1 MWRQNSKTG
10 LKLKSILSCGRLKLH
25 VCVDVSIIKRE
36 GAMISTCKPMSLMR
50 KLLLVY
56 NPKSGVQR
64 FQNQLFNVIETF
76 TSAGFFVTTYP
87 TQASGDIG
95 KIVAEHISEFD
106 YLVCSGGDG
115 TINEAINALMPLEK
129 RPMFGIIPSGTV
141 NDFAASLNIPKDIV
155 KAAEIITTATPKAL
169 DVGHFAGRHF
179 SYVAAFGMF
188 TDVSYTTPQNV
199 KNLLGKLAY
208 FLEGIKRLAAIE
220 SIPCEFMLDD
230 ELIRGDFHI
239 GVIGNAHSIAGFRL
253 PNEMKVQMDDGFF
266 DVILIQKQNTL
277 KDRQDVITSLLTQ
290 DVKTDLLTIRKAK
303 KITFT
308 SNEPIA
314 WTLDGDFGG
323 THTTA
328 KIENLYHAL
337 EVLIP

>member
-1 MWRQNSKTG
+1 VQKFQHQ
-10 LKLKSILSCGRLKLH
+10 LS
-25 VCVDVSIIKRE
+25 
-36 GAMISTCKPMSLMR
+36 
-50 KLLLVY
+50 
-56 NPKSGVQR
+56 
-64 FQNQLFNVIETF
+64 NVIEKF

-95 KIVAEHISEFD
+95 RIIDGYISEFD
-106 YLVCSGGDG
+106 CLVCSGGDG

-129 RPMFGIIPSGTV
+129 RPMFGVIPSGTV
-141 NDFAASLNIPKDIV
+141 NDFAASLNIPKDII
-155 KAAEIITTATPKAL
+155 KAAEIITNAATKAL
-169 DVGHFAGRHF
+169 DVGQFDDRYF

-188 TDVSYTTPQNV
+188 TDVAYTTPQNV

-208 FLEGIKRLAAIE
+208 FLEGVKRLAAID
-220 SIPCEFMLDD
+220 SVPCEFMLDD
-230 ELIRGDFHI
+230 ELISGDFHI

-290 DVKTDLLTIRKAK
+290 DVKTHLLTIRKAK

-308 SNEPIA
+308 SNVPIA

-323 THTTA
+323 IHTTA
-328 KIENLYHAL
+328 KIENQHRAL
-337 EVLIP
+337 EVLAAP